1 VALCLPVAL
10 AGAAGQEEGSAAAS
24 GGGMAASAEVQAA
37 IDSGTWVWATL
48 ADYEQDTGNRITSF
62 GEAPMLAVMVAN
74 GELPP
79 VEERI
84 PVDPVVQ
91 EMLSDGVGRY
101 GGTLRVSEAIG
112 FMNQRGGELT
122 TQMLDIYLLTMHQ
135 ETLDIVPNIAAG
147 YAVADDG
154 LTVTLELRPGT
165 RWSNGDPFIVDDLM
179 FVMEDMKWDDRV
191 DPGWRAGETPT
202 TAVSITKIDDHTMQF
217 HMSQIDYVVIPGWT
231 TWKGGNYVQY
241 APSTF
246 LKQWHIRY
254 NPDAQK
260 LAEEEGFETW
270 GEAVVAHWDIV
281 VGVGLLDTPTMFPWV
296 PKEIGAQAEIWERNA
311 YFWKVDPAGQQL
323 PYIDRVL
330 STPNADVEVFN
341 LKAIAG
347 EVDWAIAQT
356 NFASLPDYKENEDRG
371 NYNITLIPG
380 IDVGRAF
387 GFNPTYKD
395 ETYRALLQDVRFRRA
410 MSVALDRDEL
420 NEVYFLGLG
429 RPTAA
434 TIHSGAR
441 FYRPEWQTLWATYD
455 PDLANQLLDEIGL
468 DGRDRDGFRTF
479 PDGSNLTIQ
488 VAARTGGS
496 VDISKLF
503 EIEIAQWGDIGL
515 RVVPRLVDNA
525 AWGENQNQ
533 DEFMLQPGI
542 VDAITEFWNWIND
555 GAGSGGVG
563 LHGDFNMAGSYD
575 VWETARMLVERGE
588 RKLEDYGDELPG
600 TEPTEEWARYF
611 EWQRQFRLS
620 EFGSDEWY
628 ELAQTMYDWTGD
640 NVFAIGTVGEAPA
653 VLLTSKDLRNVP
665 TEFPVSNTDWKGNLM
680 YWADQLWFDRE

>member
-1 VALCLPVAL
+1 MTVFMNRLLAFGLIVAAPAMLMAGGESDSGGTSSS
-10 AGAAGQEEGSAAAS
+10 GAAA
-24 GGGMAASAEVQAA
+24 MAAPGQFS
-37 IDSGTWVWATL
+37 
-48 ADYEQDTGNRITSF
+48 
-62 GEAPMLAVMVAN
+62 EAPMLAAMVAA

-79 VEERI
+79 LEERI
-84 PVDPVVQ
+84 AVEPVVQ
-91 EMLSDGVGRY
+91 EMLGDGVGKY
-101 GGTLRVSEAIG
+101 GGTLRVSDAVG
-112 FMNQRGGELT
+112 AMNQRGHEMT
-122 TQMLDIYLLTMHQ
+122 NQEVDIYLLKMHQ
-135 ETLDIVPNIAAG
+135 ETREILPNIAKG
-147 YAVADDG
+147 YDVSGDG

-165 RWSNGDPFIVDDLM
+165 KWSNGDPFIVDDVM
-179 FVMEDMKWDDRV
+179 FVMEDLRWDDRV
-191 DPGWRAGETPT
+191 DPGWRPNETPP
-202 TAVSITKIDDHTMQF
+202 TATSVTKIDDYTLQF
-217 HMSQIDYVVIPGWT
+217 NLSARDHVIIPGWT

-241 APSTF
+241 APSTH

-270 GEAVVAHWDIV
+270 AEALVAHWDIV
-281 VGVGLLDTPTMFPWV
+281 VGVGLLETPTMFPWV

-311 YFWKVDPAGQQL
+311 YFWKVDPEGQQL

-371 NYNITLIPG
+371 NYQITLIPG

-395 ETYRALLQDVRFRRA
+395 EKYRALMQDVRFRRA

-503 EIEIAQWGDIGL
+503 EIEIAQWGDVGL
-515 RVVPRLVDNA
+515 RVTPRLVDNA
-525 AWGENQNQ
+525 AWGENRDQ
-533 DEFMLQPGI
+533 DEFMLQPGTI
-542 VDAITEFWNWIND
+542 DAITEFWNWIND

-575 VWETARMLVERGE
+575 IWETARVAVERGE
-588 RKLEDYGDELPG
+588 RKLEDYGGELPG
-600 TEPTEEWARYF
+600 TEPPE
-611 EWQRQFRLS
+611 EWQRYFQWQRDFGLS
-620 EFGSDEWY
+620 EFGTAEWA
-628 ELAQTMYDWTGD
+628 EIAQKMYDWTGD

-653 VLLTSKDLRNVP
+653 VLLTSKDLRNIP

>member
-1 VALCLPVAL
+1 MTVFMNRLLAFGLIVAAPAMLMAGGESDGGGTSSS
-10 AGAAGQEEGSAAAS
+10 GAAA
-24 GGGMAASAEVQAA
+24 MAAPGQFS
-37 IDSGTWVWATL
+37 
-48 ADYEQDTGNRITSF
+48 
-62 GEAPMLAVMVAN
+62 EAPMLAAMVAA

-79 VEERI
+79 LEERI
-84 PVDPVVQ
+84 AVEPVVQ
-91 EMLSDGVGRY
+91 EMLGDGVGKY
-101 GGTLRVSEAIG
+101 GGTLRVSDAVG
-112 FMNQRGGELT
+112 AMNQRGHEMT
-122 TQMLDIYLLTMHQ
+122 NQEVDIYLLKMHQ
-135 ETLDIVPNIAAG
+135 ETREILPNIAKG
-147 YAVADDG
+147 YDVSGDG

-165 RWSNGDPFIVDDLM
+165 KWSNGDPFIVDDVM
-179 FVMEDMKWDDRV
+179 FVMEDLRWDDRV
-191 DPGWRAGETPT
+191 DPGWRPNETPP
-202 TAVSITKIDDHTMQF
+202 TATSVTKIDDYTLQF
-217 HMSQIDYVVIPGWT
+217 NLSARDHVIIPGWT

-241 APSTF
+241 APSTH

-270 GEAVVAHWDIV
+270 AEALVAHWDIV
-281 VGVGLLDTPTMFPWV
+281 VGVGLLETPTMFPWV

-371 NYNITLIPG
+371 NYQITLIPG

-395 ETYRALLQDVRFRRA
+395 EKYRALMQDVRFRRA

-503 EIEIAQWGDIGL
+503 EIEIAQWGDVGL
-515 RVVPRLVDNA
+515 RAVPRLVDNA
-525 AWGENQNQ
+525 AWTENRDQ
-533 DEFMLQPGI
+533 DEFMLQPGTI
-542 VDAITEFWNWIND
+542 DAITEFWNWIND

-575 VWETARMLVERGE
+575 IWETARVAVERGE
-588 RKLEDYGDELPG
+588 RKIEDYGGELPG
-600 TEPTEEWARYF
+600 TEPPE
-611 EWQRQFRLS
+611 EWQRYFQWQRDFGLS
-620 EFGSDEWY
+620 EFGTPEWA
-628 ELAQTMYDWTGD
+628 EIAQKMYDWTGD
-640 NVFAIGTVGEAPA
+640 NVFVIGTVGEAPA
-653 VLLTSKDLRNVP
+653 VLLTSKDLRNIP

>member
-1 VALCLPVAL
+1 MTLFMNRMLALGLVL
-10 AGAAGQEEGSAAAS
+10 AAPAMLMAGGDSDSESSSSGSAAMVAS
-24 GGGMAASAEVQAA
+24 GQFS
-37 IDSGTWVWATL
+37 
-48 ADYEQDTGNRITSF
+48 
-62 GEAPMLAVMVAN
+62 EAPMLAAMVAA

-79 VEERI
+79 LDERI
-84 PVDPVVQ
+84 AVEPVVQ
-91 EMLSDGVGRY
+91 EMLGDGVGKY
-101 GGTLRVSEAIG
+101 GGTLRVSDAVG
-112 FMNQRGGELT
+112 AMNQRGHEMT
-122 TQMLDIYLLTMHQ
+122 NQEVDIYLLKMHQ
-135 ETLDIVPNIAAG
+135 ETREILPNIAKG
-147 YAVADDG
+147 YDVSADG
-154 LTVTLELRPGT
+154 LTVTLELRSGT
-165 RWSNGDPFIVDDLM
+165 KWSNGDPFIVDDVM
-179 FVMEDMKWDDRV
+179 FVMEDLRWDDRV
-191 DPGWRAGETPT
+191 DPGWRPNETPP
-202 TAVSITKIDDHTMQF
+202 TATRLTKIDDNTVQF
-217 HMSQIDYVVIPGWT
+217 HLSARDHVIIPGWT

-270 GEAVVAHWDIV
+270 AEALIAHWDIV

-296 PKEIGAQAEIWERNA
+296 AKEIGAQAEIWERNP

-371 NYNITLIPG
+371 NYTITLIPG

-387 GFNPTYKD
+387 GFNPTYND
-395 ETYRALLQDVRFRRA
+395 EKYRALLQDVRFRRA
-410 MSVALDRDEL
+410 MAVALDRDEL

-441 FYRPEWQTLWATYD
+441 FYKPEWQTLWATYD
-455 PDLANQLLDEIGL
+455 PDLASQMLDEIGL

-479 PDGSNLTIQ
+479 PDGSNLTVQ

-515 RVVPRLVDNA
+515 RVTPRLVDNA
-525 AWGENQNQ
+525 AWTENQDQ
-533 DEFMLQPGI
+533 DEFMLQPGTI
-542 VDAITEFWNWIND
+542 DAITEFWNWIND

-575 VWETARMLVERGE
+575 IWETARVSVESGE
-588 RKLEDYGDELPG
+588 RKLEDYGGELPG
-600 TEPTEEWARYF
+600 TEPPEEWQRYF
-611 EWQRQFRLS
+611 EWQRQFGLS
-620 EFGSDEWY
+620 EFGSQEWV
-628 ELAQTMYDWTGD
+628 ELAQKMYDWTGD

>member
-1 VALCLPVAL
+1 MNMTLFMNRMLALSLVL
-10 AGAAGQEEGSAAAS
+10 AAPAMLMAGGESDSGSSSSGSAAMVAS
-24 GGGMAASAEVQAA
+24 GQFS
-37 IDSGTWVWATL
+37 
-48 ADYEQDTGNRITSF
+48 
-62 GEAPMLAVMVAN
+62 EAPMLAAMVAA

-79 VEERI
+79 LDERI
-84 PVDPVVQ
+84 AVEPVVQ
-91 EMLSDGVGRY
+91 EMLGDGVGKY
-101 GGTLRVSEAIG
+101 GGTLHVSDAVG
-112 FMNQRGGELT
+112 AMNRRGHEMT
-122 TQMLDIYLLTMHQ
+122 NQEVDIYLLKMHQ
-135 ETLDIVPNIAAG
+135 ETREILPNIAKG
-147 YAVADDG
+147 YDVSADG
-154 LTVTLELRPGT
+154 LTVTLELRSGT
-165 RWSNGDPFIVDDLM
+165 KWSNGDPFIVDDVM
-179 FVMEDMKWDDRV
+179 FVMEDLKWDDRV
-191 DPGWRAGETPT
+191 DPGWRPNETPP
-202 TAVSITKIDDHTMQF
+202 TATRITKIDDYTMQF
-217 HMSQIDYVVIPGWT
+217 HLSAKDHVIIPGWT

-270 GEAVVAHWDIV
+270 AEALIAHWDIV
-281 VGVGLLDTPTMFPWV
+281 VGVGLLDTPTLFPWV

-371 NYNITLIPG
+371 NYTITLIPG

-395 ETYRALLQDVRFRRA
+395 EKYRVLLQDVRFRRA
-410 MSVALDRDEL
+410 MAVALDRDEL

-441 FYRPEWQTLWATYD
+441 FYKPEWQTLWATYD
-455 PDLANQLLDEIGL
+455 PDLASQMLDEIGL

-515 RVVPRLVDNA
+515 RVTPRLVDNA

-542 VDAITEFWNWIND
+542 IDAITEFWNWIND
-555 GAGSGGVG
+555 GVGSGGVG

-575 VWETARMLVERGE
+575 IWETARMAVERGE
-588 RKLEDYGDELPG
+588 RKLEDYGGELPG

-620 EFGSDEWY
+620 EFGSEEWY

>member
-1 VALCLPVAL
+1 VTVFMNRLLAFGLIVAAPAMLMAGGESDSGGTSSS
-10 AGAAGQEEGSAAAS
+10 GAAA
-24 GGGMAASAEVQAA
+24 MAAPGQFS
-37 IDSGTWVWATL
+37 
-48 ADYEQDTGNRITSF
+48 
-62 GEAPMLAVMVAN
+62 EAPMLAAMVAA

-79 VEERI
+79 LEERI
-84 PVDPVVQ
+84 AVEPVVQ
-91 EMLSDGVGRY
+91 EMLGDGVGKY
-101 GGTLRVSEAIG
+101 GGTLRVSDAVG
-112 FMNQRGGELT
+112 AMNQRGHEMT
-122 TQMLDIYLLTMHQ
+122 NQEVDIYLLKMHQ
-135 ETLDIVPNIAAG
+135 ETREILPNIAKG
-147 YAVADDG
+147 YDVSGDG

-165 RWSNGDPFIVDDLM
+165 KWSNGDPFIVDDVM
-179 FVMEDMKWDDRV
+179 FVMEDLRWDDRV
-191 DPGWRAGETPT
+191 DPGWRPNETPP
-202 TAVSITKIDDHTMQF
+202 TATSVTKIDDYTLQF
-217 HMSQIDYVVIPGWT
+217 NLSARDHVIIPGWT

-241 APSTF
+241 APSTH

-270 GEAVVAHWDIV
+270 AEALVAHWDIV
-281 VGVGLLDTPTMFPWV
+281 VGVGLLETPTMFPWV

-311 YFWKVDPAGQQL
+311 YFWKVDPEGQQL

-371 NYNITLIPG
+371 NYQITLIPG

-395 ETYRALLQDVRFRRA
+395 EKYRALMQDVRFRRA

-503 EIEIAQWGDIGL
+503 EIEIAQWGDVGL
-515 RVVPRLVDNA
+515 RVTPRLVDNA
-525 AWGENQNQ
+525 AWGENRDQ
-533 DEFMLQPGI
+533 DEFMLQPGTI
-542 VDAITEFWNWIND
+542 DAITEFWNWIND

-575 VWETARMLVERGE
+575 IWETARVAVERGE
-588 RKLEDYGDELPG
+588 RKLEDYGGELPG
-600 TEPTEEWARYF
+600 TEPPE
-611 EWQRQFRLS
+611 EWQRYFQWQRDFGLS
-620 EFGSDEWY
+620 EFGTPEWA
-628 ELAQTMYDWTGD
+628 EIAQKMYDWTGD

-653 VLLTSKDLRNVP
+653 VLLTSKDLRNIP

>member
-1 VALCLPVAL
+1 MTVFMNRLLAFGLIVAAPAMLMAGGESDSGGTSSS
-10 AGAAGQEEGSAAAS
+10 GAAA
-24 GGGMAASAEVQAA
+24 MAAPGQFS
-37 IDSGTWVWATL
+37 
-48 ADYEQDTGNRITSF
+48 
-62 GEAPMLAVMVAN
+62 EAPMLAAMVAA

-79 VEERI
+79 LEERI
-84 PVDPVVQ
+84 AVEPVVQ
-91 EMLSDGVGRY
+91 EMLGDGVGKY
-101 GGTLRVSEAIG
+101 GGTLRVSDAVG
-112 FMNQRGGELT
+112 AMNQRGHEMT
-122 TQMLDIYLLTMHQ
+122 NQEVDIYLLKMHQ
-135 ETLDIVPNIAAG
+135 ETREILPNIAKG
-147 YAVADDG
+147 YDVSGDG

-165 RWSNGDPFIVDDLM
+165 KWSNGDPFIVDDVM
-179 FVMEDMKWDDRV
+179 FVMEDLRWDDRV
-191 DPGWRAGETPT
+191 DPGWRPNETPP
-202 TAVSITKIDDHTMQF
+202 TATSVTKIDDYTLQF
-217 HMSQIDYVVIPGWT
+217 NLSARDHVIIPGWT

-241 APSTF
+241 APSTH

-270 GEAVVAHWDIV
+270 AEALVAHWDIV
-281 VGVGLLDTPTMFPWV
+281 VGVGLLETPTMFPWV

-311 YFWKVDPAGQQL
+311 YFWKVDPEGQQL

-371 NYNITLIPG
+371 NYQITLIPG

-395 ETYRALLQDVRFRRA
+395 EKYRALMQDVRFRRA

-503 EIEIAQWGDIGL
+503 EIEIAQWGDVGL
-515 RVVPRLVDNA
+515 RVTPRLVDNA
-525 AWGENQNQ
+525 AWGENRDQ
-533 DEFMLQPGI
+533 DEFMLQPGTI
-542 VDAITEFWNWIND
+542 DAITEFWNWIND

-575 VWETARMLVERGE
+575 IWETARVAVERGE
-588 RKLEDYGDELPG
+588 RKIEDYGGELPG
-600 TEPTEEWARYF
+600 TEPPE
-611 EWQRQFRLS
+611 EWQRYFQWQRDFGLS
-620 EFGSDEWY
+620 EFGTAEWA
-628 ELAQTMYDWTGD
+628 EIAQKMYDWTGD

-653 VLLTSKDLRNVP
+653 VLLTSKDLRNIP

>member
-1 VALCLPVAL
+1 MKVTLFMNRMLALGLVVAAPAILM
-10 AGAAGQEEGSAAAS
+10 AGGES
-24 GGGMAASAEVQAA
+24 
-37 IDSGTWVWATL
+37 DSGTSSAGGAAMVASG
-48 ADYEQDTGNRITSF
+48 QFS
-62 GEAPMLAVMVAN
+62 EAPMLAAMVAA

-79 VEERI
+79 LEERI
-84 PVDPVVQ
+84 AVEPVVQ
-91 EMLSDGVGRY
+91 EMLADGVGKY
-101 GGTLRVSEAIG
+101 GGTLRVSDATG
-112 FMNQRGGELT
+112 AMNRRGHEMT
-122 TQMLDIYLLTMHQ
+122 NQEVDIYLLKMHQ
-135 ETLDIVPNIAAG
+135 ETREILPNIAKG
-147 YAVADDG
+147 YDVSADG
-154 LTVTLELRPGT
+154 LTVTLELRPGAK
-165 RWSNGDPFIVDDLM
+165 WSNGDPFVVDDIM
-179 FVMEDMKWDDRV
+179 FVMEDLRWDDRV
-191 DPGWRAGETPT
+191 DPGWRPNETPP
-202 TAVSITKIDDHTMQF
+202 TATSITKIDDYTMQF
-217 HMSQIDYVVIPGWT
+217 NLSARDHVIIPGWT

-241 APSTF
+241 APSTH

-281 VGVGLLDTPTMFPWV
+281 VGVGLLETPTMFPWV

-371 NYNITLIPG
+371 NYTITLIPG

-395 ETYRALLQDVRFRRA
+395 EKYRALMDDVRFRRA

-503 EIEIAQWGDIGL
+503 EIEIAQWGDVGL

-525 AWGENQNQ
+525 AWTENQNQ
-533 DEFMLQPGI
+533 DEFMLQPASSMPSPSSGTGSTT
-542 VDAITEFWNWIND
+542 APAPAASACTAASTWPAATTSGRPRAWRSSAASASWRTTAANCPAPSRPRS
-555 GAGSGGVG
+555 GSATSSGSGISGPPSS
-563 LHGDFNMAGSYD
+563 APPSGSRLRRRCTTGPATTCSSS
-575 VWETARMLVERGE
+575 VPSARRP
-588 RKLEDYGDELPG
+588 RSCSPAR
-600 TEPTEEWARYF
+600 TCATSRPSSRSPTP
-611 EWQRQFRLS
+611 
-620 EFGSDEWY
+620 
-628 ELAQTMYDWTGD
+628 TGR
-640 NVFAIGTVGEAPA
+640 AT
-653 VLLTSKDLRNVP
+653 
-665 TEFPVSNTDWKGNLM
+665 
-680 YWADQLWFDRE
+680 

>member
-1 VALCLPVAL
+1 MTVFMNRLLAFGLIVAAPAMLMAGGESDGGGTSSS
-10 AGAAGQEEGSAAAS
+10 GAAA
-24 GGGMAASAEVQAA
+24 MAAPGQFS
-37 IDSGTWVWATL
+37 
-48 ADYEQDTGNRITSF
+48 
-62 GEAPMLAVMVAN
+62 EAPMLAAMVAA

-79 VEERI
+79 LEERI
-84 PVDPVVQ
+84 AVEPVVQ
-91 EMLSDGVGRY
+91 EMLGDGVGKY
-101 GGTLRVSEAIG
+101 GGTLRVSDAVG
-112 FMNQRGGELT
+112 AMNQRGHEMT
-122 TQMLDIYLLTMHQ
+122 NQEVDIYLLKMHQ
-135 ETLDIVPNIAAG
+135 ETREILPNIAKG
-147 YAVADDG
+147 YDVSGDG

-165 RWSNGDPFIVDDLM
+165 KWSNGDPFIVDDVM
-179 FVMEDMKWDDRV
+179 FVMEDLRWDDRV
-191 DPGWRAGETPT
+191 DPGWRPNETPP
-202 TAVSITKIDDHTMQF
+202 TATSVTKIDDYTLQF
-217 HMSQIDYVVIPGWT
+217 NLSARDHVIIPGWT

-241 APSTF
+241 APSTH

-270 GEAVVAHWDIV
+270 AEALVAHWDIV
-281 VGVGLLDTPTMFPWV
+281 VGVGLLETPTMFPWV

-371 NYNITLIPG
+371 NYQITLIPG

-395 ETYRALLQDVRFRRA
+395 EKYRALMQDVRFRRA

-503 EIEIAQWGDIGL
+503 EIEIAQWGDVGL
-515 RVVPRLVDNA
+515 RVTPRLVDNA
-525 AWGENQNQ
+525 AWGENRDQ
-533 DEFMLQPGI
+533 DEFMLQPGTI
-542 VDAITEFWNWIND
+542 DAITEFWNWIND

-575 VWETARMLVERGE
+575 IWETARVAVERGE
-588 RKLEDYGDELPG
+588 RKLEDYGGELPG
-600 TEPTEEWARYF
+600 TEPPE
-611 EWQRQFRLS
+611 EWQRYFQWQRDFGLS
-620 EFGSDEWY
+620 EFGTAEWA
-628 ELAQTMYDWTGD
+628 EIAQKMYDWTGD

-653 VLLTSKDLRNVP
+653 VLLTSKDLRNIP

>member
-1 VALCLPVAL
+1 MKMKVTLSVNRLLALGLVVAAPAMLM
-10 AGAAGQEEGSAAAS
+10 AGGES
-24 GGGMAASAEVQAA
+24 
-37 IDSGTWVWATL
+37 DSGTGSSGAT
-48 ADYEQDTGNRITSF
+48 AMAAPGQFS
-62 GEAPMLAVMVAN
+62 EAPMLAAMVAA

-79 VEERI
+79 LEERI
-84 PVDPVVQ
+84 AVEPVVQ
-91 EMLSDGVGRY
+91 EMLADGVGKY
-101 GGTLRVSEAIG
+101 GGTLRVSDATG
-112 FMNQRGGELT
+112 AMNRRGHEMT
-122 TQMLDIYLLTMHQ
+122 NQEVDIYLLKMHQ
-135 ETLDIVPNIAAG
+135 ETREILPNIAKG
-147 YAVADDG
+147 YDVSADG

-165 RWSNGDPFIVDDLM
+165 KWSNGDPFIVDDMM
-179 FVMEDMKWDDRV
+179 FVMEDLRWDDRV
-191 DPGWRAGETPT
+191 DPGRRPNETPS
-202 TAVSITKIDDHTMQF
+202 TATSLTKIDDYTLQF
-217 HMSQIDYVVIPGWT
+217 NLSARDHVIIPGWT

-246 LKQWHIRY
+246 LKQWHLRY
-254 NPDAQK
+254 NADAQK

-270 GEAVVAHWDIV
+270 AEAVVAHWEIK
-281 VGVGLLDTPTMFPWV
+281 VGVGLLETPTMFPWV

-330 STPNADVEVFN
+330 STPNANREVFN

-356 NFASLPDYKENEDRG
+356 TFASLPDYKENEDRG
-371 NYNITLIPG
+371 NYKITLVPG
-380 IDVGRAF
+380 VDVGRAF

-395 ETYRALLQDVRFRRA
+395 EKYRALLNDARFRRA

-434 TIHSGAR
+434 TIHSDAR
-441 FYRPEWQTLWATYD
+441 YYKPEWQYLWATYD

-503 EIEIAQWGDIGL
+503 EIEIAQWGDVGL
-515 RVVPRLVDNA
+515 RVTPRLVDIA
-525 AWGENQNQ
+525 AWTENIAA

-542 VDAITEFWNWIND
+542 IDAITEFWNWIND
-555 GAGSGGVG
+555 GVGSGGVG

-575 VWETARMLVERGE
+575 VWENGARGDRTRRAQAGGLRRRAARHRADRGVEALLRVAAAVRAFGVRLRRVGRAGAEDVRLDRRQRVRHRHRRRGARGPAHQPGPAQRPDRVPGLQHRLERQPDVLGRPALVRP
-588 RKLEDYGDELPG
+588 RI
-600 TEPTEEWARYF
+600 AF
-611 EWQRQFRLS
+611 
-620 EFGSDEWY
+620 
-628 ELAQTMYDWTGD
+628 
-640 NVFAIGTVGEAPA
+640 FAT
-653 VLLTSKDLRNVP
+653 
-665 TEFPVSNTDWKGNLM
+665 
-680 YWADQLWFDRE
+680 

>member
-1 VALCLPVAL
+1 MNMTLFMNRMLALGLVL
-10 AGAAGQEEGSAAAS
+10 AAPAMLMAGGDSDSESSSSGSAAMVAS
-24 GGGMAASAEVQAA
+24 GQFS
-37 IDSGTWVWATL
+37 
-48 ADYEQDTGNRITSF
+48 
-62 GEAPMLAVMVAN
+62 EAPMLAAMVAA

-79 VEERI
+79 LDERI
-84 PVDPVVQ
+84 AVEPVVQ
-91 EMLSDGVGRY
+91 EMLGDGVGKY
-101 GGTLRVSEAIG
+101 GGTLRVSDAVG
-112 FMNQRGGELT
+112 AMNQRGHEMT
-122 TQMLDIYLLTMHQ
+122 NQEVDIYLLKMHQ
-135 ETLDIVPNIAAG
+135 ETREILPNIAKG
-147 YAVADDG
+147 YDVSADG
-154 LTVTLELRPGT
+154 LTVTLELRSGT
-165 RWSNGDPFIVDDLM
+165 KWSNGDPFIVDDVM
-179 FVMEDMKWDDRV
+179 FVMEDLRWDDRV
-191 DPGWRAGETPT
+191 DPGWRPNETPP
-202 TAVSITKIDDHTMQF
+202 TATRLTKIDDNTVQF
-217 HMSQIDYVVIPGWT
+217 HLSARDHVIIPGWT

-270 GEAVVAHWDIV
+270 AEALIAHWDIV

-296 PKEIGAQAEIWERNA
+296 AKEIGAQAEIWERNP

-371 NYNITLIPG
+371 NYTITLIPG

-387 GFNPTYKD
+387 GFNPTYND
-395 ETYRALLQDVRFRRA
+395 EKYRALLQDVRFRRA
-410 MSVALDRDEL
+410 MAVALDRDEL

-441 FYRPEWQTLWATYD
+441 FYKPEWQTLWATYD
-455 PDLANQLLDEIGL
+455 PDLASQMLDEIGL

-515 RVVPRLVDNA
+515 RVTPRLVDNA
-525 AWGENQNQ
+525 AWTENQDQ
-533 DEFMLQPGI
+533 DEFMLQPGTI
-542 VDAITEFWNWIND
+542 DAITEFWNWIND

-575 VWETARMLVERGE
+575 IWETARVSVERGE
-588 RKLEDYGDELPG
+588 RKLEDYGGELPG
-600 TEPTEEWARYF
+600 TEPPEEWQRYF
-611 EWQRQFRLS
+611 EWQRQFGLS
-620 EFGSDEWY
+620 EFGSQEWV
-628 ELAQTMYDWTGD
+628 ELAQKMYDWTGD

>member
-1 VALCLPVAL
+1 MTVFMNRLLAFGLIVAAPAMLMAGGESDGGGTSSS
-10 AGAAGQEEGSAAAS
+10 GAAA
-24 GGGMAASAEVQAA
+24 MAAPGQFS
-37 IDSGTWVWATL
+37 
-48 ADYEQDTGNRITSF
+48 
-62 GEAPMLAVMVAN
+62 EAPMLAAMVAA

-79 VEERI
+79 LEERI
-84 PVDPVVQ
+84 AVEPVVQ
-91 EMLSDGVGRY
+91 EMLGDGVGKY
-101 GGTLRVSEAIG
+101 GGTLRVSDAVG
-112 FMNQRGGELT
+112 AMNQRGHEMT
-122 TQMLDIYLLTMHQ
+122 NQEVDIYLLKMHQ
-135 ETLDIVPNIAAG
+135 ETREILPNIAKG
-147 YAVADDG
+147 YDVSSDG

-165 RWSNGDPFIVDDLM
+165 KWSNGDPFIVDDVM
-179 FVMEDMKWDDRV
+179 FVMEDLRWDDRV
-191 DPGWRAGETPT
+191 DPGWRPNETPP
-202 TAVSITKIDDHTMQF
+202 TATSVTKIDDYTLQF
-217 HMSQIDYVVIPGWT
+217 NLSARDHVIIPGWT

-241 APSTF
+241 APSTH

-270 GEAVVAHWDIV
+270 AEALVAHWDIV
-281 VGVGLLDTPTMFPWV
+281 VGVGLLETPTMFPWV

-371 NYNITLIPG
+371 NYQITLIPG

-395 ETYRALLQDVRFRRA
+395 EKYRALMQDVRFRRA

-503 EIEIAQWGDIGL
+503 EIEIAQWGDVGL
-515 RVVPRLVDNA
+515 RVTPRLVDNA
-525 AWGENQNQ
+525 AWGENRDQ
-533 DEFMLQPGI
+533 DEFMLQPGTI
-542 VDAITEFWNWIND
+542 DAITEFWNWIND

-575 VWETARMLVERGE
+575 IWETARVAVERGE
-588 RKLEDYGDELPG
+588 RKLEDYGGELPG
-600 TEPTEEWARYF
+600 TEPPE
-611 EWQRQFRLS
+611 EWQRYFQWQRDFGLS
-620 EFGSDEWY
+620 EFGTAEWA
-628 ELAQTMYDWTGD
+628 EIAQKMYDWTGD

-653 VLLTSKDLRNVP
+653 VLLTSKDLRNIP

>member
-1 VALCLPVAL
+1 MTVFMNRLLAFGLIVAAPAMLMAGGESDSGGTSSS
-10 AGAAGQEEGSAAAS
+10 GAAA
-24 GGGMAASAEVQAA
+24 MAAPGQFS
-37 IDSGTWVWATL
+37 
-48 ADYEQDTGNRITSF
+48 
-62 GEAPMLAVMVAN
+62 EAPMLAAMVAA

-79 VEERI
+79 LEERI
-84 PVDPVVQ
+84 AVEPVVQ
-91 EMLSDGVGRY
+91 EMLGDGVGKY
-101 GGTLRVSEAIG
+101 GGTLRVSDAVG
-112 FMNQRGGELT
+112 AMNQRGHEMT
-122 TQMLDIYLLTMHQ
+122 NQEVDIYLLKMHQ
-135 ETLDIVPNIAAG
+135 ETREILPNIAKG
-147 YAVADDG
+147 YDVSGDG

-165 RWSNGDPFIVDDLM
+165 KWSNGDPFIVDDVM
-179 FVMEDMKWDDRV
+179 FVMEDLRWDDRV
-191 DPGWRAGETPT
+191 DPGWRPNETPP
-202 TAVSITKIDDHTMQF
+202 TATSVTKIDDYTLQF
-217 HMSQIDYVVIPGWT
+217 NLSARDHVIIPGWT

-241 APSTF
+241 APSTH

-270 GEAVVAHWDIV
+270 AEALVAHWDIV
-281 VGVGLLDTPTMFPWV
+281 VGVGLLETPTMFPWV

-311 YFWKVDPAGQQL
+311 YFWKVDPEGQQL

-371 NYNITLIPG
+371 NYQITLIPG

-395 ETYRALLQDVRFRRA
+395 EKYRALMQDVRFRRA

-503 EIEIAQWGDIGL
+503 EIEIAQWGDVGL
-515 RVVPRLVDNA
+515 RVTPRLVDNA
-525 AWGENQNQ
+525 AWGENRDQ
-533 DEFMLQPGI
+533 DEFMLQPGTI
-542 VDAITEFWNWIND
+542 DAITEFWNWIND

-575 VWETARMLVERGE
+575 IWETARVAVERGE
-588 RKLEDYGDELPG
+588 RKLEDYGGELPG
-600 TEPTEEWARYF
+600 TEPPE
-611 EWQRQFRLS
+611 EWQRYFQWQRDFGLS
-620 EFGSDEWY
+620 EFGTPEWA
-628 ELAQTMYDWTGD
+628 EIAQKMYDWTGD

-653 VLLTSKDLRNVP
+653 VLLTSKDLRNIP